1 MKENKEN
8 LKTKKTVVFQ
18 TMSTKKTPILTFLPT
33 SNSSFK
39 LTEQLIVFTNL
50 KKKGYETRNNEDSVF
65 RSQNK
70 IIKKW

>member
-8 LKTKKTVVFQ
+8 LKTKKNGGFSEHVY
-18 TMSTKKTPILTFLPT
+18 KKATDF
-33 SNSSFK
+33 NF
-39 LTEQLIVFTNL
+39 FTDL

-65 RSQNK
+65 RSQNE

>member
-18 TMSTKKTPILTFLPT
+18 TMSTKKPPILTFLPT

-65 RSQNK
+65 RSQNE

>member
-8 LKTKKTVVFQ
+8 LKTKKNGGFSDHVY
-18 TMSTKKTPILTFLPT
+18 KKPPILTFLPT

-39 LTEQLIVFTNL
+39 LTELLIVFTNL

-65 RSQNK
+65 RSQNE